1 MNINNLI
8 DSLNCQSNKFLIS
21 SKEIYNDEFLS
32 SFNLNNGDD
41 NIEILEI
48 SLFDFPKLQEKI
60 EKGTETLESFCEQRF
75 ENKKKYLKKQSIIF

>member
-21 SKEIYNDEFLS
+21 SQEIYNDEFLS

-48 SLFDFPKLQEKI
+48 SLFDFLN
-60 EKGTETLESFCEQRF
+60 F
-75 ENKKKYLKKQSIIF
+75 KKK